1 MILLKE
7 HSTRPSMFCYKHTS
21 KTTNL
26 TCVRCEKPICT
37 QCMTRSPV
45 GFRCIECSKPNDI
58 PTYQINL
65 FVLSK
70 AILGTQLTA
79 IIIGVLLALLSR
91 VILLDFFMAIIVF
104 SASSFLI
111 TWVINKIT
119 NHKKGMKLQITGILS
134 IATIYLTYSLFI
146 PYLWVSM
153 HILALLLASYVCYI
167 RLK

>member
-1 MILLKE
+1 MEDQSIK
-7 HSTRPSMFCYKHTS
+7 PSMFCYKHVST
-21 KTTNL
+21 TTNL

-45 GFRCIECSKPNDI
+45 GFRCIECAKPNPI
-58 PTYQINL
+58 PAYQINL

-70 AILGTQLTA
+70 AFLGTQLTA
-79 IIIGVLLALLSR
+79 IILGILLALLSR
-91 VILLDFFMAIIVF
+91 VIFFDLFMSIIVF

-111 TWVINKIT
+111 TGLINKIT
-119 NHKKGMKLQITGILS
+119 NHKKGAKLQIIGVLS
-134 IATIYLTYSLFI
+134 IATIYLIYNLFN
-146 PYLWVSM
+146 PYLWVSE